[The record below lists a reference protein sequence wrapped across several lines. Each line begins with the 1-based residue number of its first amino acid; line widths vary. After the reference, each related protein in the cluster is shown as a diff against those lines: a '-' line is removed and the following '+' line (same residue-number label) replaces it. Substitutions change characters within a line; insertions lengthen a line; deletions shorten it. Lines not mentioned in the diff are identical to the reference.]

1 MKEIA
6 KHLDTELVT
15 AALGP
20 PGGSPPSPGQ
30 PFRLFNPESL
40 ASPRG
45 YSHVAEISGG
55 KLVYIAG
62 QVALDAS
69 GALVGDGDF
78 PAQVERTFQ
87 NLKIAVEAAGG
98 TFADIV
104 KTNYYCAEKVN
115 VDQIAVL
122 REIRDRFVNV
132 ANPPV
137 STFVFVSRLIRPEWL
152 IEIEAIAVVR
162 PETRG

>member
-1 MKEIA
+1 M
-6 KHLDTELVT
+6 D
-15 AALGP
+15 AL
-20 PGGSPPSPGQ
+20 
-30 PFRLFNPESL
+30 RLFNPEGL

-69 GALVGDGDF
+69 GALVGENDF
-78 PAQVERTFQ
+78 PAQVERTFL
-87 NLKIAVEAAGG
+87 NVKIAVEAAGG

-104 KTNYYCAEKVN
+104 KTNYYCVESVN
-115 VDQIAVL
+115 ADQVPVL
-122 REIRDRFVNV
+122 REIRDRFINV
-132 ANPPV
+132 ENPPV
-137 STFVFVSRLIRPEWL
+137 STFLFVSRLVRPEWL

-162 PETRG
+162 PEARG